1 MAVFSKYPWTR
12 HGYEG
17 PRLGY
22 KLGTAHYD
30 GEEFKYFTVHSSA
43 CDGTADI
50 FGSACAPCSQ
60 LTENKGKID
69 ILRKLA
75 NDPPGR
81 LNFKYQTHDQLVS
94 GSTAKSKL
102 IDGHRLTV
110 RKSNLMQSIIDH
122 ILYKGISTL
131 LRTAA
136 GMVVNSVVINSL
148 FIKEFLVQLLEQT
161 CASVQTLLNP
171 SDPQDVTHAIEV
183 IQALSNLRNLKSSD
197 FNPSKFRT
205 VRALQ
210 LIGTLF
216 HAMTQPFVNPD
227 LSLAQQMAYL
237 SEYAHIAFMLYRQH
251 GTSFMSNQLYGDSQ
265 VMVKNAYFYL
275 AKQILMNPSLP
286 VLLMLSGND
295 RLENLFG
302 RVCMQGAHNS
312 GVDIKTLLER
322 LANAM
327 DLC

>member
-1 MAVFSKYPWTR
+1 
-12 HGYEG
+12 
-17 PRLGY
+17 
-22 KLGTAHYD
+22 
-30 GEEFKYFTVHSSA
+30 
-43 CDGTADI
+43 
-50 FGSACAPCSQ
+50 
-60 LTENKGKID
+60 
-69 ILRKLA
+69 
-75 NDPPGR
+75 
-81 LNFKYQTHDQLVS
+81 
-94 GSTAKSKL
+94 
-102 IDGHRLTV
+102 
-110 RKSNLMQSIIDH
+110 MQSVIYH
-122 ILYKGISTL
+122 VLYIGISTL

-148 FIKEFLVQLLEQT
+148 IIEEFLIQLPEQT
-161 CASVQTLLNP
+161 RASVQTLLNP
-171 SDPQDVTHAIEV
+171 LDPQDVTRAIEL

-210 LIGTLF
+210 LIGALF

-237 SEYAHIAFMLYRQH
+237 SEYAHITFMLYRQH

-286 VLLMLSGND
+286 VLLMLSGDD

-302 RVCMQGAHNS
+302 RVRMQGAHNS

-327 DLC
+327 DLCRIFSKHPEWDKGHRRLNYS